1 MAFSRAGIGVVLA
14 AAGGAALA
22 SGQVVVADSVGV
34 LELDGVF
41 VAGNERVAG
50 VPVTL
55 VGWFL
60 AMAVPLAVVAALAAV
75 PGGYGLTRG
84 ARMSPVP
91 AAAVGALAGLPLV
104 SSSGGGEVR
113 EAALSA
119 GISGIALGIAV
130 GCGVALLPAVGRG
143 LVGYAAL
150 LWTAIVGF
158 GLFVPRTVV
167 YAGIVEP
174 LGLEPLRELRG
185 TLGRLGMPDLGPLD
199 YHFVSVL
206 PVALAVVVLS
216 GVLGVRVVRRTG
228 SVWVAVAAAV
238 VGPVLAAASYH
249 LDRDQ
254 LILWNEDA
262 AMMAHLLAV
271 FAGLS
276 ALLAAAVAGRFARP
290 STVDAP
296 DRAADGDAAADG
308 GAAGNGGAAGIRQTG

>member
-1 MAFSRAGIGVVLA
+1 MAFDRAGIGVVVA

-22 SGQVVVADSVGV
+22 VGQIVVADTVGV

-60 AMAVPLAVVAALAAV
+60 AMAVPLAVALALAAV
-75 PGGYGLTRG
+75 PDGPGLARGTRL
-84 ARMSPVP
+84 STVP
-91 AAAVGALAGLPLV
+91 GAAVGALAGLPVV
-104 SSSGGGEVR
+104 SFLGAGATR
-113 EAALSA
+113 EAAMSA
-119 GISGIALGIAV
+119 GINGIALGIAI
-130 GCGVALLPAVGRG
+130 GCAVAVLPAVGRG
-143 LVGYAAL
+143 LAGYAAL

-158 GLFVPRTVV
+158 GLLVPRTVA

-185 TLGRLGMPDLGPLD
+185 TLSRLGMPDLGPLD
-199 YHFVSVL
+199 YHYASVL

-216 GVLGVRVVRRTG
+216 GMLGVRVVRRTG

-254 LILWNEDA
+254 LTLWNTDA
-262 AMMAHLLAV
+262 AIMAHLLAV
-271 FAGLS
+271 AAGLL
-276 ALLAAAVAGRFARP
+276 ALLTATVAGRFARP
-290 STVDAP
+290 SSL
-296 DRAADGDAAADG
+296 DGPGRAADG
-308 GAAGNGGAAGIRQTG
+308 GAAGPGRAADGGAAGIQQTG

>member
-1 MAFSRAGIGVVLA
+1 MAVSRAGIGVVLA
-14 AAGGAALA
+14 VAGGAALA
-22 SGQVVVADSVGV
+22 VGQVVLADSVGV

-41 VAGNERVAG
+41 EAGNERVAG

-75 PGGYGLTRG
+75 PGGQGLPRG
-84 ARMSPVP
+84 ARMSTVP
-91 AAAVGALAGLPLV
+91 AAAVGALAGLPVV
-104 SSSGGGEVR
+104 SSTGGGPTR

-119 GISGIALGIAV
+119 GINGIALGIAV
-130 GCGVALLPAVGRG
+130 GCAVAILPAVGRG

-158 GLFVPRTVV
+158 GLLVPRTVV

-216 GVLGVRVVRRTG
+216 GVLGGWVVRRTG
-228 SVWVAVAAAV
+228 SVWVAAAAAV
-238 VGPVLAAASYH
+238 AGPVLAAASYH

-254 LILWNEDA
+254 LTLWNEDA
-262 AMMAHLLAV
+262 ATMAHLLAV
-271 FAGLS
+271 VAGLLG
-276 ALLAAAVAGRFARP
+276 LLTATVVGRFVRAPVVAR
-290 STVDAP
+290 S
-296 DRAADGDAAADG
+296 DGDEPG
-308 GAAGNGGAAGIRQTG
+308 R